1 MRRGTYVARSVCVFG
16 APVSAAK
23 ADEPIEM
30 ALTGRMADL
39 PKNHALDGGARWRHM
54 ANTTECIVRGGD
66 AVLCDKLP

>member
-39 PKNHALDGGARWRHM
+39 PKIMH
-54 ANTTECIVRGGD
+54 
-66 AVLCDKLP
+66 